1 MSLFL
6 SAAPTY
12 LKWRTHQNEML
23 NETSSKWT
31 KGWWGHWKTQVCPW
45 QWGRELEICPM
56 CHGKS
61 FQCYIVYISAS
72 KTFLVLFT
80 PSIHLQISFTLVP
93 WYDKTISSTY
103 NSTKWLRLFWF
114 LLRSTQAKFYH
125 CKSTISRVQRYKATK
140 AQNTVTKFLY
150 LYTQCKPTSLLQ

>member
-103 NSTKWLRLFWF
+103 NSTKWLSLSFTIANLQFLESRDIKLQKHKTQSPNFCTDTQRLFW
-114 LLRSTQAKFYH
+114 LVS
-125 CKSTISRVQRYKATK
+125 
-140 AQNTVTKFLY
+140 
-150 LYTQCKPTSLLQ
+150 KPWKP